1 MRERWERDARGVVGL
16 SPPASAAAGLAAK
29 VLADAHTRPGQ
40 DEALE
45 LLRRMLAQRLDC
57 PAPALGLFGVGL
69 LYLLTRKSEE
79 SIYIGPA
86 EAADIEGLANRLARR
101 TATPHAS
108 ARTCIPAERR
118 VGRAGD
124 R

>member
-1 MRERWERDARGVVGL
+1 MERDACALLGL
-16 SPPASAAAGLAAK
+16 APPASAADGLAAK

-79 SIYIGPA
+79 SIYIGRS
-86 EAADIEGLANRLARR
+86 EEHTSELQSLMRIS
-101 TATPHAS
+101 S
-108 ARTCIPAERR
+108 AVFCLKKKRHTHIHMIT
-118 VGRAGD
+118 D
-124 R
+124 